1 MTGSYH
7 APPREAGRPAGTIGR
22 VPLWALIVLVVFVA
36 VATVTAFYAVGATVR
51 LFIKLNRLGKALTPL
66 TDSLAAGTAR
76 LSERSEATALNLA
89 RLEQSLARL
98 QASRDRLLVLRWAFE
113 DVLRLVRLARLAVPK
128 R

>member
-1 MTGSYH
+1 M
-7 APPREAGRPAGTIGR
+7 P
-22 VPLWALIVLVVFVA
+22 VWALVVVSVFFA
-36 VATVTAFYAVGATVR
+36 VAIVATFYALFASVR
-51 LFIKLNRLGKALTPL
+51 LFLKLNRLSKALTPL
-66 TDSLAAGTAR
+66 ADSLAVGTAR

-89 RLEQSLARL
+89 RLEESLARL

>member
-1 MTGSYH
+1 
-7 APPREAGRPAGTIGR
+7 
-22 VPLWALIVLVVFVA
+22 VPLWALIVLLVFVA
-36 VATVTAFYAVGATVR
+36 VATVATFYALAATVR
-51 LFIKLNRLGKALTPL
+51 LFVKLNRLGKALTPL
-66 TDSLAAGTAR
+66 ADSLAVGTAR

>member
-1 MTGSYH
+1 
-7 APPREAGRPAGTIGR
+7 
-22 VPLWALIVLVVFVA
+22 LIVLVVFVA
-36 VATVTAFYAVGATVR
+36 VATVTTFYALTATVR

-66 TDSLAAGTAR
+66 ADSLAVGTAR
-76 LSERSEATALNLA
+76 LSERSEATALNFA

-98 QASRDRLLVLRWAFE
+98 QASRDRLGVLRWAFE